1 MHFTDLSTIIYG
13 CIIIY
18 HPPTGKGLA
27 EEMRY
32 FFVHYLDNA
41 ATTPVPEEVIA
52 AMAETLRHHSGNPSS
67 QYPYGQDGKAVAE
80 KGRETIARALG
91 CSKERLFF
99 TSCGT
104 ESDVWAIRG
113 AVWHGR
119 HRGKHIVTTAVEHS
133 AVLEPCRW
141 LAQQGCEITCLKPGR
156 DGSITVEQVAAAL
169 REDNDLTI

>member
-1 MHFTDLSTIIYG
+1 M
-13 CIIIY
+13 
-18 HPPTGKGLA
+18 
-27 EEMRY
+27 
-32 FFVHYLDNA
+32 HYLDNA

-91 CSKERLFF
+91 CPKERLFF

-119 HRGKHIVTTAVEHS
+119 HKGKHIVTTLSLIH
-133 AVLEPCRW
+133 
-141 LAQQGCEITCLKPGR
+141 I
-156 DGSITVEQVAAAL
+156 
-169 REDNDLTI
+169 

>member
-1 MHFTDLSTIIYG
+1 
-13 CIIIY
+13 
-18 HPPTGKGLA
+18 
-27 EEMRY
+27 MRY

-80 KGRETIARALG
+80 NGRETIARALG
-91 CSKERLFF
+91 CPKERLFF

-133 AVLEPCRW
+133 AVLESCRW
-141 LAQQGCEITCLKPGR
+141 LESEGYQVTYLKPDSTGMISAR
-156 DGSITVEQVAAAL
+156 QVL
-169 REDNDLTI
+169 DLSRIHI

>member
-41 ATTPVPEEVIA
+41 ATTLVPEEVIA

-91 CSKERLFF
+91 CPKERLFF

-133 AVLEPCRW
+133 AVL
-141 LAQQGCEITCLKPGR
+141 
-156 DGSITVEQVAAAL
+156 
-169 REDNDLTI
+169 